1 MDRSC
6 TAVSAVNV
14 RLKLFASYRQH
25 LPPSS
30 QGSACDLEIPTGTRA
45 VDLLARF
52 SVPTDDGASVIL
64 INGRSVEPERVLEEG
79 DVIAA
84 FPAMA
89 GG

>member
-1 MDRSC
+1 M
-6 TAVSAVNV
+6 
-14 RLKLFASYRQH
+14 
-25 LPPSS
+25 
-30 QGSACDLEIPTGTRA
+30 
-45 VDLLARF
+45 LARF